1 MTFVL
6 LLLLLLL
13 VALLSSLLVVVVAS
27 LLLLLLPSLLWAKP
41 RPVYDNAAR
50 SARRRLSSA
59 ILGSCLMSLRG
70 QSAVSKRNAI
80 RC

>member
-13 VALLSSLLVVVVAS
+13 VALLPSLLVVVVAS
-27 LLLLLLPSLLWAKP
+27 LLLLLASLLWAKP
-41 RPVYDNAAR
+41 RPVYDSAAR

-70 QSAVSKRNAI
+70 LSAVSKRNAI